1 LNGAREILPERAFIS
16 IGSNIEPEKHVILG
30 FQRLTELGRVLAVSK
45 VYENPAVGRSG
56 QPDFLN
62 AAVLIETGLPP
73 DELQDKLTE
82 IEDELGRTRSDDKYG
97 PRTIDLDLCLYGD
110 LVTRSDVMTLP
121 DPDILERAYL
131 AVTLSELDPEY
142 RHPVTHE
149 RLADLAKRWRTGA
162 SLLERR
168 EIALIPDGALRVG
181 HFHQQLD
188 LDGGVEG

>member
-1 LNGAREILPERAFIS
+1 MPERAFIS
-16 IGSNIEPEKHVILG
+16 IGSNIEPEKHIVSG
-30 FQRLTELGRVLAVSK
+30 FQRLAELGRVLAGSK
-45 VYENPAVGRSG
+45 VYENPAIGPSG

-62 AAVLIETGLPP
+62 AAMLIETDLPP
-73 DELQDKLTE
+73 GEVRNKLAE
-82 IEDELGRTRSDDKYG
+82 IEDALGRTRGDDKYG

-110 LVTRSDVMTLP
+110 LVTRLDLTTLP

-149 RLADLAKRWRTGA
+149 RLADLAKGLRPGA

-168 EIALIPDGALRVG
+168 DVQPKLP
-181 HFHQQLD
+181 QQT
-188 LDGGVEG
+188 